1 MHIGVA
7 FGWSAVFLFVLMR
20 IPLVRAIRRSRYGVI
35 KIAAVYGPCIWMV
48 MSLAIVPALLHRP
61 PTINYRWWIQ
71 FFGHIPFVAVPIV
84 SSSVA
89 RPAAVRAAG

>member
-35 KIAAVYGPCIWMV
+35 KVAAVYGPCIWIV
-48 MSLAIVPALLHRP
+48 MSLAIVP
-61 PTINYRWWIQ
+61 
-71 FFGHIPFVAVPIV
+71 VAPLGRRRSTTGGGF
-84 SSSVA
+84 SSSA
-89 RPAAVRAAG
+89 TFHSSPSPSSRLR